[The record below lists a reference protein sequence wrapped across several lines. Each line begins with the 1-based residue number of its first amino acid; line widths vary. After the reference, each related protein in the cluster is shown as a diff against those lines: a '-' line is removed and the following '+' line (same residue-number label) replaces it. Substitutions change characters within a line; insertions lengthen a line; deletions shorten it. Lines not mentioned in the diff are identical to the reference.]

1 MPADLNRV
9 TLVGRLTRDPEL
21 RHTQGGDP
29 VCSIRLAVSS
39 RARAM
44 RAGNWGDRSNY
55 FDVTVF
61 GRQAETASTYLAKG
75 RRIGVDGRLSWR
87 EWQAQDGSKR
97 QSVEVIANDVF
108 FLDSRGE
115 GGGGGGGAQQG
126 AGGRRRGE
134 TPPRPP
140 AAGRRGGR
148 QRRAATRPTT
158 TRRCPSRASEREARG
173 LPGVARV
180 LEPVEQGEQADRL
193 PSPEAAP
200 SGDLPQDA
208 GRGEAVDRLPGRF
221 PGSAGELRGVT
232 PGRGSA
238 APGGAR

>member
-1 MPADLNRV
+1 VPADLNRV

-39 RARAM
+39 RSRDEG
-44 RAGNWGDRSNY
+44 GNWGDRSNY

-87 EWQAQDGSKR
+87 EWQAQDGTKR

-115 GGGGGGGAQQG
+115 GGGEGGGGGYQQG
-126 AGGRRRGE
+126 AGWSGG
-134 TPPRPP
+134 
-140 AAGRRGGR
+140 AGGG
-148 QRRAATRPTT
+148 
-158 TRRCPSRASEREARG
+158 
-173 LPGVARV
+173 
-180 LEPVEQGEQADRL
+180 
-193 PSPEAAP
+193 
-200 SGDLPQDA
+200 GDLP
-208 GRGEAVDRLPGRF
+208 VDRSDMEPAK
-221 PGSAGELRGVT
+221 P
-232 PGRGSA
+232 A
-238 APGGAR
+238 ADDDDIPF

>member
-39 RARAM
+39 RSRDESGA
-44 RAGNWGDRSNY
+44 WGDRSNY
-55 FDVTVF
+55 FDITVF

-97 QSVEVIANDVF
+97 QNVEVIANDVF

-115 GGGGGGGAQQG
+115 GGEGGSQGGGGWSQP
-126 AGGRRRGE
+126 AGGG
-134 TPPRPP
+134 
-140 AAGRRGGR
+140 
-148 QRRAATRPTT
+148 
-158 TRRCPSRASEREARG
+158 
-173 LPGVARV
+173 
-180 LEPVEQGEQADRL
+180 
-193 PSPEAAP
+193 
-200 SGDLPQDA
+200 GDLP
-208 GRGEAVDRLPGRF
+208 VDRSDMQP
-221 PGSAGELRGVT
+221 
-232 PGRGSA
+232 
-238 APGGAR
+238 APQADDDDIPF

>member
-21 RHTQGGDP
+21 RHTGGGDP
-29 VCSIRLAVSS
+29 ICSIRLAVSS
-39 RARAM
+39 RSRDEG
-44 RAGNWGDRSNY
+44 GNWGDRSNY

-115 GGGGGGGAQQG
+115 GDGGGGGGWQQSAG
-126 AGGRRRGE
+126 PGRPAPAGG
-134 TPPRPP
+134 
-140 AAGRRGGR
+140 
-148 QRRAATRPTT
+148 
-158 TRRCPSRASEREARG
+158 
-173 LPGVARV
+173 
-180 LEPVEQGEQADRL
+180 
-193 PSPEAAP
+193 
-200 SGDLPQDA
+200 GDLP
-208 GRGEAVDRLPGRF
+208 VDRSDMQP
-221 PGSAGELRGVT
+221 
-232 PGRGSA
+232 
-238 APGGAR
+238 ARSDDDDIPF

>member
-21 RHTQGGDP
+21 RHTGGGDP
-29 VCSIRLAVSS
+29 ICSIRLAVSS
-39 RARAM
+39 RSRDEG
-44 RAGNWGDRSNY
+44 GNWGDRSNY

-115 GGGGGGGAQQG
+115 GGEGGGGSQQG
-126 AGGRRRGE
+126 SGWSPAAPAGG
-134 TPPRPP
+134 
-140 AAGRRGGR
+140 
-148 QRRAATRPTT
+148 
-158 TRRCPSRASEREARG
+158 
-173 LPGVARV
+173 
-180 LEPVEQGEQADRL
+180 
-193 PSPEAAP
+193 
-200 SGDLPQDA
+200 GDLP
-208 GRGEAVDRLPGRF
+208 VDRSDMQP
-221 PGSAGELRGVT
+221 
-232 PGRGSA
+232 
-238 APGGAR
+238 ARSDDDDIPF

>member
-39 RARAM
+39 RARDES
-44 RAGNWGDRSNY
+44 GNWGDRSNY

-97 QSVEVIANDVF
+97 QGVEVIANDVF

-115 GGGGGGGAQQG
+115 GGARRRQRAAGGA
-126 AGGRRRGE
+126 ARARR
-134 TPPRPP
+134 PRPRP
-140 AAGRRGGR
+140 RSARRPATAAG
-148 QRRAATRPTT
+148 ATR
-158 TRRCPSRASEREARG
+158 R
-173 LPGVARV
+173 
-180 LEPVEQGEQADRL
+180 D
-193 PSPEAAP
+193 
-200 SGDLPQDA
+200 DDA
-208 GRGEAVDRLPGRF
+208 EVPF
-221 PGSAGELRGVT
+221 
-232 PGRGSA
+232 
-238 APGGAR
+238 